1 MPRRTVR
8 SPFFTAQFVR
18 LSLPFVVITVLM
30 LAMAVV
36 AMEILSATRAYVG
49 GEGLWSKAQKDAV
62 ASLTRY
68 ARTRDAADYR
78 RFREALAVPLGDR
91 VAREAIAR
99 EPLDHAAAVRGFVAG
114 GNHPDDVGRMIWLL
128 RTFGRLPALQEVVA
142 IWARGDDLIAEL
154 DVAGAAIDALI
165 RAGEADS
172 PALAT
177 LLAEV
182 ERIDR
187 ELRPLEDAFSAKLGA
202 LARQVGSLLLMAM
215 AACAAVFLGVAAW
228 VSRSMLWRAEA
239 AEAARRA
246 SEAQMQ
252 AEQERAHVT
261 LGAIRDGVLSTDAEG
276 RVRYMNAAAAQIGG
290 WPPREATGQPLQ
302 GVLRLVDDSGGEP
315 VAAAVSRLLADR
327 VPVSLRDVQLVRRDG
342 SQVPVDASLAPI
354 RDRDGKLLGIVAAFR
369 DVSQERELAARLRHQ
384 ATHDALTGL
393 VNRHEFE
400 ARVRA
405 ALAEAAGGARQFT
418 ALYIDLDQFKVV
430 NDTCGHPAGDQLIC
444 QVAELMA
451 GTLRAGDTLARLGG
465 DEFGVLLAD
474 CPLASALAVAEK
486 LRACIGAMRFA
497 WRDRT
502 FVIGASIGAV
512 TLDATMRSAA
522 DVLAAADSACYLA
535 KEGGRNRVKVY
546 QPDDQQLRARS
557 GEMEWVA
564 RLTAALEEN
573 RFELYV
579 QEIRPVGDERTEP
592 RYEVLVRL
600 VNESDDL
607 TAPMAFIPA
616 AERYGLMPRIDRWVI
631 EHAIAELALRRRGGL
646 ALPVLVINLSGASIV
661 DSSLPTL
668 VRERLEAA
676 RVPADRLCFEL
687 TETATVTNLPAAAR
701 LMRELKHL
709 GCLLGLD
716 DFGSGMSSFGYLRSL
731 PVDFIKIDGHFVT
744 NMHNDPVD
752 RAMVAAIHSVG
763 HVMGLRTVAEWVEHE
778 ATLAELA
785 AIGVDFAQGYAIARP
800 QPLTAALKKLGQS
813 TVQRPPIQL
822 VLRKR

>member
-1 MPRRTVR
+1 VS
-8 SPFFTAQFVR
+8 SPFFTAKFVR
-18 LSLPFVVITVLM
+18 ISLPFVVITVLM
-30 LAMAVV
+30 LALAIVS
-36 AMEILSATRAYVG
+36 MEILAAARAYVG

-62 ASLTRY
+62 AYLTRY

-99 EPLDHAAAVRGFVAG
+99 EPFDHAAAARGFVAG

-128 RTFGRLPALQEVVA
+128 RTFGHLPALQEVVA
-142 IWARGDDLIAEL
+142 IWAAGDELIAQL
-154 DVAGAAIDALI
+154 DATGAAIDARI
-165 RAGEADS
+165 RSGVSDAQ
-172 PALAT
+172 ALAA
-177 LLAEV
+177 LVDEV
-182 ERIDR
+182 ERLNQR
-187 ELRPLEDAFSAKLGA
+187 LRPLEDAFSAALGA
-202 LARQVGSLLLMAM
+202 VSRQVAFALLVALTVL
-215 AACAAVFLGVAAW
+215 AAVFLGVASW
-228 VSRSMLWRAEA
+228 ISRSMLRRTELAEA
-239 AEAARRA
+239 ALRS

-252 AEQERAHVT
+252 AEQERAQVT
-261 LGAIRDGVLSTDAEG
+261 LGSIRDGVVSTDADG
-276 RVRYMNAAAAQIGG
+276 RVRYLNAAAAQIGG
-290 WPPREATGQPLQ
+290 WTQEAAGEPLHR
-302 GVLRLVDDSGGEP
+302 VFRLVDGAGAEP
-315 VAAAVSRLLADR
+315 VAAAVARLLAEGGA
-327 VPVSLRDVQLVRRDG
+327 SSIRDALLVRRDG

-354 RDRDGKLLGIVAAFR
+354 RDRHGKVLGVVAAFR
-369 DVSQERELAARLRHQ
+369 DVSQERELAAQLRHQ
-384 ATHDALTGL
+384 AAHDALTGL
-393 VNRHEFE
+393 LNRREFE
-400 ARVRA
+400 GRVRA

-451 GTLRAGDTLARLGG
+451 SSLRAGDTLARLGG

-486 LRACIGAMRFA
+486 LRARIGAMRFA

-502 FVIGASIGAV
+502 FVIGVSIGAV
-512 TLDATMRSAA
+512 TLDATMRSEA

-564 RLTAALEEN
+564 KLAAALEEN
-573 RFELYV
+573 RFELYA
-579 QEIRPVGDERTEP
+579 QEIRPVGGGGAEHRF
-592 RYEVLVRL
+592 EVLVRL

-607 TAPMAFIPA
+607 IAPMAFIPA

-646 ALPVLVINLSGASIV
+646 PLPVLVVNLSGASIV
-661 DSSLPTL
+661 DPGLPAL
-668 VRERLEAA
+668 VRERLGAA
-676 RVPADRLCFEL
+676 GVPADRLCFEL

-709 GCLLGLD
+709 GCSLGLD

-731 PVDFIKIDGHFVT
+731 PVDFIKIDGHFVK
-744 NMHNDPVD
+744 NIHNDPID
-752 RAMVAAIHSVG
+752 RAMVAAIHAVG
-763 HVMGLRTVAEWVEHE
+763 HVMGVRTVAEWVEHE

-800 QPLTAALKKLGQS
+800 QPLTAALKKLGALQPER
-813 TVQRPPIQL
+813 QPMRL
-822 VLRKR
+822 VHRAGKR